1 MSGLLHVQQPYVV
14 VFGALLGLGVDLGG
28 REQALQLFVRD
39 RVLEV

>member
-14 VFGALLGLGVDLGG
+14 VFGAMLGLGVDLGG
-28 REQALQLFVRD
+28 AEQALQLLVRD